1 TQTQYHTKQKM
12 KHKPPAIETVQE
24 TVHMLRA
31 PGGCPWDKAQTHQ
44 SLRPCLVEEAYE
56 VIDVIDNIH
65 SAEDLKNPT
74 VCANFKEELGDLLMQ
89 VLIHSEIAEEEGAFN
104 FNDVAQGL
112 NGKLIRRHPH
122 VFGDVKADSADSA
135 LKTWEKQKAQEKDKI
150 SRESSVLDGVP
161 KGLPAL
167 SRAARVVE
175 KATKVGFQ
183 WKDLEGPLLKLEEEL
198 AELKVE
204 IHNAQNG
211 NPGKLAHEFGDV
223 FFSLCNLAY
232 LMKVNPEDS
241 LRTMLT
247 RFESRFRHVERGIK
261 AQGKNLE
268 DSTLEEMDK
277 FWNEAKELE
286 KTPTIFGLTGGI
298 ASGKSTAAR
307 LFEKQGIPVIDADS
321 IARELAALGGAA
333 HDAIVA
339 RFGTADRGELRK
351 IVFADSKARSDL
363 EAILHPLIA
372 QESEKRFKN
381 VISKSATRPPFLLY
395 EASLLVETGRY
406 RELTGLILVE
416 APREVRRSRV
426 MDRDQISRELAEQ
439 IIEAQASDEVRRKA
453 ATFVLDNAGSTEE
466 LEKRIQEMISRVSL
480 YKR

>member
-1 TQTQYHTKQKM
+1 MRSKTP
-12 KHKPPAIETVQE
+12 PPATPAPTPVQTVVETVR
-24 TVHMLRA
+24 MLRA

-44 SLRPCLVEEAYE
+44 SLRPYLVEEAYE

-65 SAEDLKNPT
+65 SVEDMKNQT
-74 VCANFKEELGDLLMQ
+74 IRANFKEELGDLLMQ
-89 VLIHSEIAEEEGAFN
+89 VLIHSELADEVGAFN
-104 FNDVAQGL
+104 FDDVAQGL
-112 NGKLIRRHPH
+112 NDKLIRRHPH

-135 LKTWEKQKAQEKDKI
+135 LKTWELQKAKEKDKV

-167 SRAARVVE
+167 SRATRVVE

-183 WKDLEGPLLKLEEEL
+183 WKDLEGPLAKLEEEL

-211 NPGKLAHEFGDV
+211 NPEKLSHEFGDV

-241 LRTMLT
+241 LRTMLA
-247 RFESRFRHVERGIK
+247 RFESRFRHVEKGIK
-261 AQGKNLE
+261 SQGKNLE

-286 KTPTIFGLTGGI
+286 KILPPIFGLTGGI
-298 ASGKSTAAR
+298 ASGKSTAAAC
-307 LFEKQGIPVIDADS
+307 FEKAGIPVVDADQ
-321 IARELAALGGAA
+321 IARELSAPGGAA
-333 HDAIVA
+333 FDAIVK
-339 RFGTADRGELRK
+339 RFGTADRGDLRK
-351 IVFADSKARSDL
+351 IVFADPVARADL
-363 EAILHPLIA
+363 EAILHPLIIQA
-372 QESEKRFKN
+372 SEKRFKS
-381 VISKSATRPPFLLY
+381 VIEKSSKRPPFVIY

-406 RELTGLILVE
+406 KDLAGLILID
-416 APREVRRSRV
+416 APKETRRSRA
-426 MDRDQISRELAEQ
+426 MHRDGISAELTDQIIA
-439 IIEAQASDEVRRKA
+439 AQASDEVRRKA
-453 ATFVLDNAGSTEE
+453 ADFVLDNAGGTDALEE
-466 LEKRIQEMISRVSL
+466 KVQEMISRLTL